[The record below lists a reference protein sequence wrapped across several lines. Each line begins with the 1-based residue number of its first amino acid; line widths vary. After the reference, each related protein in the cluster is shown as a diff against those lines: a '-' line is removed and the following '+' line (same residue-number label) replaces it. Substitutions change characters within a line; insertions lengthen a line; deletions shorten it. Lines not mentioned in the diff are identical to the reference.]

1 MKKILFL
8 LTVVI
13 IASSLMVSCS
23 DKAEETSLPPEHQTI
38 EVSSENTGKV
48 SQDYPISSSSD
59 ITLTGLEEGKLY
71 GIYPETGEA
80 RSELMARS
88 TNSSLIPTNGGTY
101 LYYADGGD
109 FTFTGSDV
117 GINGIGSVKL
127 IEYEA
132 ETLEQEPTD
141 SDFTIDTEIEPCLF
155 ENSYGEKVY
164 EEIYAVTIDE
174 GFNPQNIA
182 IALYHK
188 GDASK
193 SDDFGYINPETGK
206 MERNPG
212 RMSFSKG
219 DTVLLFNQVFL
230 REGYTKQKIVIQ
242 SPEKLELN
250 KSVEVVSQQNIFEI
264 NENTSYEY
272 VLEITGVSKNDLQQ
286 LEFHYSAVA
295 SIYAD
300 GGRRY
305 ENIVP
310 LSYSETAPGTAV
322 LYIGKV
328 DSDILFP
335 FMTYQDLDNVELKLR
350 PINDEEKNLIVKID
364 PDVNQYKDIPIE
376 SDSYFTP
383 VFFNSSASDTNIW
396 IKMTTDTGSS
406 MRYIAS
412 HTSGFGYSQYGLN
425 LDGGKVAKGRPVDI
439 PECAWI
445 INYENKE
452 GTVRLYFSNSS
463 DFPVSGSIMEIDASE
478 FPTSLSDPVSLEG
491 FSSVYLYNMYPGE
504 VYGFRFS
511 EPVIV
516 DDDRL
521 IPFDDNFYG
530 YVATSSTVEFNLEEL
545 GVFADS
551 IQVMKF
557 EKSSELKFDS
567 STDKPVVLD
576 QDQNLY
582 IKCFDV
588 DLDSIGADKSSLVLV
603 ESEKISDKIYIA
615 DKETGK
621 ILPFYSGG
629 LNDYSS
635 CNDLILFYTVS
646 VSSGNEYEYTSS
658 ISLKNPVE
666 VQENIP
672 VSISEASAY
681 ELPDSAGKEMVI
693 EFTERYTVECLY
705 PVWAEGNSLNEK
717 CPYFIPLV
725 HNENSSIFYAGCLTD
740 KVLLSLP
747 EIENAFFVLREIS
760 QGEKDYL
767 EKYELD
773 TINLPLEIAFTKENE
788 LLTCIFPAEKNTGAS
803 GLTIS
808 LVTEGEVY
816 VNITASHKNN
826 ADFSTRRLNAER
838 STETLRENHI
848 LQSIVIENF
857 DGGSGR
863 VIISR

>member
-13 IASSLMVSCS
+13 IASSLLVSCS

-141 SDFTIDTEIEPCLF
+141 SDFTIDTETEPCLF

-250 KSVEVVSQQNIFEI
+250 KSVEVVPQQNIFEI
-264 NENTSYEY
+264 NKNTSDEY

-322 LYIGKV
+322 LYIGQV

-350 PINDEEKNLIVKID
+350 PIKEEEKNLIVKID
-364 PDVNQYKDIPIE
+364 PDVNQYKDIPIKA
-376 SDSYFTP
+376 DSYFTP

-425 LDGGKVAKGRPVDI
+425 LDGGEVAKGRPVDI

-567 STDKPVVLD
+567 STEPVVSD

-588 DLDSIGADKSSLVLV
+588 NLNSLQINRSKVVMLTTQ
-603 ESEKISDKIYIA
+603 D
-615 DKETGK
+615 GK
-621 ILPFYSGG
+621 INERPNYYFFDSNTGMQLTFFEEGINDLSA
-629 LNDYSS
+629 LND
-635 CNDLILFYTVS
+635 ILFVYAVKIKEGEKYSEDFTFVS
-646 VSSGNEYEYTSS
+646 PEEVRAGEKMNLNENNAFILPS
-658 ISLKNPVE
+658 IS
-666 VQENIP
+666 
-672 VSISEASAY
+672 S
-681 ELPDSAGKEMVI
+681 EMVI
-693 EFTERYTVECLY
+693 EFDTEYRTTHIDS
-705 PVWAEGNSLNEK
+705 VWAEGDNVNES

-725 HNENSSIFYAGCLTD
+725 YNENSIFYAGCLD
-740 KVLLSLP
+740 EKVFVCFP
-747 EIENAFFVLREIS
+747 ETADAAFMLREINDEE
-760 QGEKDYL
+760 QDMLKR
-767 EKYELD
+767 YEID
-773 TINLPLEIAFTKENE
+773 SLPFEISFTENDKM
-788 LLTCIFPAEKNTGAS
+788 LTCIFPTDKNPEHAGPD
-803 GLTIS
+803 IS
-808 LVTEGEVY
+808 LETQNEKVFVSVVALPVEGEGY
-816 VNITASHKNN
+816 
-826 ADFSTRRLNAER
+826 STRGLDREIK
-838 STETLRENHI
+838 SETLPENRVI
-848 LQSIVIENF
+848 QSIVIENF